1 MTGSFAMGFFWD
13 EAGDTVLSA
22 GLPGPHWVFAFT
34 PKSPR
39 RADMVSLCSVFET

>member
-22 GLPGPHWVFAFT
+22 GLPGPHWVFAVT